1 MKITFNMEG
10 FDRLRTQVE
19 TLSSDSEIAALNKR
33 IYQRSADVTEPRMKA
48 HMPRSADNSKS
59 GRNGYRP
66 PGHAADNIE
75 ESHVTERR
83 SRVEAGRR
91 CAELVLHEV
100 RGMGHVKDAR
110 ARLHR
115 KHDARIRIGLQP
127 DRGRRVPAGAERKA
141 GRMNE
146 WTSSKR
152 QRMR

>member
-66 PGHAADNIE
+66 PGHAADNIPKKATSRKGEVGWKLDGDAQNWFYMKFVEWGTSKMPAHDFIENTMHESESDYNQIAE
-75 ESHVTERR
+75 EEFQ
-83 SRVEAGRR
+83 
-91 CAELVLHEV
+91 
-100 RGMGHVKDAR
+100 R
-110 ARLHR
+110 AL
-115 KHDARIRIGLQP
+115 
-127 DRGRRVPAGAERKA
+127 
-141 GRMNE
+141 NE
-146 WTSSKR
+146 KLGG
-152 QRMR
+152 

>member
-66 PGHAADNIE
+66 PGHAADNIPKKATSRKGEVGWKLNGDAENWFYMKFVEWGTSKMSARDFIENTMHESESDYNQIAE
-75 ESHVTERR
+75 EEFQ
-83 SRVEAGRR
+83 
-91 CAELVLHEV
+91 
-100 RGMGHVKDAR
+100 R
-110 ARLHR
+110 AL
-115 KHDARIRIGLQP
+115 
-127 DRGRRVPAGAERKA
+127 
-141 GRMNE
+141 NE
-146 WTSSKR
+146 KLGG
-152 QRMR
+152 

>member
-66 PGHAADNIE
+66 PGHAADNIQKKATSRKGEVGWKLDGDAQNWFYMKFVEWGTSKMPARDFIENTMQESESDYNQIAE
-75 ESHVTERR
+75 EEFQ
-83 SRVEAGRR
+83 
-91 CAELVLHEV
+91 
-100 RGMGHVKDAR
+100 R
-110 ARLHR
+110 AL
-115 KHDARIRIGLQP
+115 
-127 DRGRRVPAGAERKA
+127 
-141 GRMNE
+141 NE
-146 WTSSKR
+146 KLGG
-152 QRMR
+152 